1 MIRTMVTATL
11 AAAALAVLGM
21 AALAGGK
28 DKPKDTVQFARTWDK
43 AVAEAKEL
51 NLPIVVHS
59 HGFY

>member
-1 MIRTMVTATL
+1 LLGVREVAAGDTPKIKPTVT
-11 AAAALAVLGM
+11 
-21 AALAGGK
+21 
-28 DKPKDTVQFARTWDK
+28 FARTWDE